1 MMVYILPILGIILT
15 GLGLWGAFKCLDA
28 DHPFIGSISL
38 VLGIILL
45 ILTIIGSVNAL
56 VYMDYK
62 ANEPARIEMR
72 IEERNVLNT
81 MVGEIGTLMENDVTA
96 SSTYLTIYEDVVNF
110 NKNVR
115 EADTWT
121 GTIWEGILCDPSYA
135 GLDVIPLN

>member
-56 VYMDYK
+56 AYMDYK

-81 MVGEIGTLMENDVTA
+81 MVSEIGTLMENDVTA

-115 EADTWT
+115 EADAWT